1 MRKIFLVFLVYI
13 GIIEFSFS
21 QKNYHDGVLI
31 IKTKNAE
38 AVKSYVSTILG
49 CQKNEISLQ
58 HEFVLP
64 PDYKNKLE
72 EAKIKYGNIIP
83 DISNIY
89 RLNYKS
95 DYDELILSQKLSKL
109 DFVEYCEPLYKIDL
123 LYVPNDPLNSSDQYW
138 LQNIKAFEAW
148 DIHKG
153 DTNTVIGISDT
164 GIDLSH
170 PDLIYNIRYN
180 YLDPIDGVDNDSD
193 GYIDNFRGWNFGEN
207 NNNVQASENP
217 HGTYVSGIAG
227 ASTDNG
233 IGVSGAGFKC
243 KILPLKIM
251 NSQGVIDNAY
261 QSIIY
266 AALHGVDVIN
276 CSWGST
282 YYQQMGQEV
291 VTYATLVH
299 DLLIVAAAGNTN
311 SEVEFYPAS
320 YEYVISV
327 AGTTSLDE
335 RWSPENTPTGAG
347 SSYSYS
353 VDISAPSAMFKS
365 TDNGGG
371 YTLMWGGTSFA
382 APIVSGAAAIL
393 RSYYPQLTALEII
406 EHLKNTADI
415 IDTILYN
422 IPYANKLGKGRL
434 NLYRALSE
442 DFSPSVKFRN
452 LFVNETANYVTL
464 NGNFQNLLAPVE
476 NLKVNISLI
485 ADYCEIVNDILEIGT
500 LEASQIYVSDNEI
513 VIQKN
518 QNIPY
523 DYEIIV
529 KFDYVGNNYSDKQF
543 VKIRTNPGYKNIN
556 TDKIL
561 LSVTPNGRIGYSDL
575 SGSIGNG
582 MIFDNIFSLFY
593 DCGIITGNSALNLKS
608 SIRQSPDF
616 KNFIFPY
623 YVNNWDLHHCRV
635 VLNDS
640 LDVSPNG
647 LEIICDYYAW
657 EGEENKNFIIAD
669 FKLVNKGLY
678 DQNNFYFGIFT
689 DWDLINPSRNSIG
702 SIPEHNFVYCR
713 SDVNQ
718 NLYAGIKVLNSQNVK
733 NYFIPQISGGDGVV
747 DLTNGLEDLERFYMI
762 SNESFSYTGSSDI
775 VGVTSTGPFNLL
787 AGDTVTIGMAF
798 VVADNLFDLN
808 NALIQ
813 SQDLYF
819 NELYPQFIANENIK
833 EFKIFPNPAIDKLF
847 IDCKSC
853 TNSKFAVYDI
863 FGKPVLNGDLNTYY
877 INLNSLNTGI
887 YFLEIYST
895 DEIVKTKFIKHDL
908 K

>member
-1 MRKIFLVFLVYI
+1 MRKIFLVFLVFI
-13 GIIEFSFS
+13 GITEFSFS

-31 IKTKNAE
+31 IKTKDSD
-38 AVKSYVSTILG
+38 AVKSNVSEILG
-49 CQKNEISLQ
+49 CRKNEIFLEP
-58 HEFVLP
+58 EFILP

-95 DYDELILSQKLSKL
+95 DYDALKLSQKLSKL
-109 DFVEYCEPLYKIDL
+109 DFVEYCEPLYKIEL
-123 LYVPNDPLNSSDQYW
+123 LYVPNDPMNASDQYW

-153 DTNTVIGISDT
+153 DTNKVIGISDT
-164 GIDLSH
+164 GIDLAH
-170 PDLIYNIRYN
+170 PDLIYNIKYN
-180 YLDPIDGVDNDSD
+180 YLDPIDGVDNDND

-266 AALHGVDVIN
+266 AAIHGVDVIN
-276 CSWGST
+276 CSWGSKF
-282 YYQQMGQEV
+282 YQQMGQEV

-320 YEYVISV
+320 YDYVMSV

-335 RWSPENTPTGAG
+335 KWSPENTPTGAG

-382 APIVSGAAAIL
+382 APIVSGAAAIV
-393 RSYYPQLTALEII
+393 RSYYPQLNALEII
-406 EHLKNTADI
+406 EHLKNTADN
-415 IDTILYN
+415 IDTISFN

-442 DFSPSVKFRN
+442 DFLPSVKFRN
-452 LFVNETANYVTL
+452 LNVNEIANYVTL
-464 NGNFQNLLAPVE
+464 NGNFQNFLAPIE

-485 ADYCEIVNDILEIGT
+485 GDYCEVVNDLLEIGN
-500 LEASQIYVSDNEI
+500 LEASQIYVSENEI
-513 VIQKN
+513 VIQKD
-518 QNIPY
+518 QNLPY
-523 DYEIIV
+523 DYEITV
-529 KFDYVGNNYSDKQF
+529 KFEYVGDNYSDVQF
-543 VKIRTNPGYKNIN
+543 VKIRINPGYKNIN

-561 LSVTPNGRIGYSDL
+561 LSVTSNGRVGYSDL
-575 SGSIGNG
+575 SGRVGNG
-582 MIFDNIFSLFY
+582 MIYDNLFSLFY
-593 DCGIITGNSALNLKS
+593 DCGIITGNSATNLKS
-608 SIRQSPDF
+608 SVRQSTDF
-616 KNFIFPY
+616 KNISYPY
-623 YVNNWDLHHCRV
+623 IISDGDRIQCRMV
-635 VLNDS
+635 VNDS
-640 LDVSPNG
+640 LDVSPIG
-647 LEIICDYYAW
+647 LEIIGDYYAW
-657 EGEENKNFIIAD
+657 EGEQNKNFIIAD

-702 SIPEHNFVYCR
+702 SMPEHNFVYCS

-733 NYFIPQISGGDGVV
+733 NYYIPQISGGDGVV
-747 DLTNGLEDLERFYMI
+747 DLTNGLEDLERFYLI
-762 SNESFSYTGSSDI
+762 SNQSFSYTGSSDI
-775 VGVTSTGPFNLL
+775 VGVTSVGPFNLL

-798 VVADNLFDLN
+798 VAADNLFDLN
-808 NALIQ
+808 NALTQ
-813 SQDLYF
+813 CQNLYF
-819 NELYPQFIANENIK
+819 NELYPQYIANDQVIQLR
-833 EFKIFPNPAIDKLF
+833 IFPNPAADKLF
-847 IDCKSC
+847 VDCKSC
-853 TNSKFAVYDI
+853 TNSKFAIYDI
-863 FGKPVLNGDLNTYY
+863 FGKTALNGEL
-877 INLNSLNTGI
+877 INYSINISSLNSGI
-887 YFLEIYST
+887 YFLEICS
-895 DEIVKTKFIKHDL
+895 DEQRIVKTKFIKY
-908 K
+908 